1 MKQVQGQKHKTLN
14 RMSWSEIVN
23 SSPDY
28 REYVA
33 PTNLNGQSV
42 SRDNVSQE
50 STRFLDGSVLSQKK
64 TILTKFKTGVH
75 SQNSSH
81 AHLYKCVEMDGDSW
95 ASSCTHI
102 NEMEQGAETSASPRR
117 QEATRQDMPC
127 LTDSQ
132 APYPANMADYGHDV
146 AVPPPH
152 DNSTDSHS
160 NLHGLFHHDLYSQ
173 PLMLPPEGRHERKM
187 NGLLPERRQ
196 KGSDFMLQSL
206 HNVIIDSIEDYMVE
220 NIRATCCCF
229 VFGIY
234 GLYKAILCK
243 LAKRRG
249 DVKSARKYSK
259 AAKILARIGTV
270 IGTVLFI
277 VYLGIGGY
285 YYYHSVLKEEAAR
298 YYASF
303 YVTEESPHDRP
314 LHKENSEGMNI
325 NL

>member
-1 MKQVQGQKHKTLN
+1 MKQVQGYEHKTLN

-23 SSPDY
+23 SS
-28 REYVA
+28 

-50 STRFLDGSVLSQKK
+50 STRFLEGPAHSQKK
-64 TILTKFKTGVH
+64 TILNKFKSGIH

-81 AHLYKCVEMDGDSW
+81 AHLYKAEEIEDGSW

-102 NEMEQGAETSASPRR
+102 NEMEHGTESPVSRR
-117 QEATRQDMPC
+117 TQEPSSQDMPC

-132 APYPANMADYGHDV
+132 SPYPANMTDYGHDV
-146 AVPPPH
+146 TVPPPH

-160 NLHGLFHHDLYSQ
+160 NLTGIFYHDIYSQ
-173 PLMLPPEGRHERKM
+173 PLMLPPEGRHGARM

-206 HNVIIDSIEDYMVE
+206 HNVILDSIEDYMVE

-234 GLYKAILCK
+234 GLYKSVLCK

-249 DVKSARKYSK
+249 DVKSARKYSR

-303 YVTEESPHDRP
+303 YVTEESPHDKP